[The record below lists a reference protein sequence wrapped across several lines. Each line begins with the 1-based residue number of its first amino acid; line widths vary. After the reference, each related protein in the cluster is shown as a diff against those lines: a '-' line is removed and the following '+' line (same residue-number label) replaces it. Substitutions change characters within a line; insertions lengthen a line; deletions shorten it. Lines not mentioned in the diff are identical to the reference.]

1 MPAQEAGNEI
11 FENKEKIMSE
21 KVLLVDDEKDFL
33 DIMSERME
41 ARGMTVKTAD
51 SADQALKM
59 LENES
64 FDAIVMD
71 FKMPGMDG
79 IQALKN
85 IKTRKPELQIILLTG
100 YATVEKTVEAMK
112 IGATDL
118 LEKPA
123 DLEALTAKIK
133 QAKAEKMLL
142 VEKQT
147 EEKIKDI
154 LKRFGG

>member
-1 MPAQEAGNEI
+1 
-11 FENKEKIMSE
+11 MSE
-21 KVLLVDDEKDFL
+21 KVLLVDDEQDFL
-33 DIMSERME
+33 EIMSERIQ

-51 SADQALKM
+51 SADKALAM

-85 IKTRKPELQIILLTG
+85 IKTQKPELQIILLTG

-123 DLEALTAKIK
+123 DLEALTATIQK
-133 QAKAEKMLL
+133 AKAEKMLL
-142 VEKQT
+142 VEKKT

-154 LKRFGG
+154 LQRFGG